1 MYELLKDV
9 KEAQVELPE
18 QMNNKIVGILFNE
31 DNKIISY
38 IYEKDKVNLN
48 ELERHIFADDELINH
63 IIEENR
69 KYEVQYIG
77 KYGEVLNINDKNLF
91 IEAQA
96 VYVEREE
103 DIKMRQLENKVSQLE
118 TLLTQLTATLNLK

>member
-1 MYELLKDV
+1 MHELLKDI

-18 QMNNKIVGILFNE
+18 QMNNKIVGILFND
-31 DNKIISY
+31 DNKIIGY

-77 KYGEVLNINDKNLF
+77 KYGEALSINDKNLF
-91 IEAQA
+91 IEAQV

-103 DIKMRQLENKVSQLE
+103 DIKMRQLENKISQLE